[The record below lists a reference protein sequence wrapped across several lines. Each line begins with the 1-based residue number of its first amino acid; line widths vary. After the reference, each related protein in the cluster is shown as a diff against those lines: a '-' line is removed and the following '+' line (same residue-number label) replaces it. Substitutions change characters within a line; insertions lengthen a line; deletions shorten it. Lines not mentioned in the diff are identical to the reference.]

1 MKKTTK
7 KMTAGILAAVL
18 AMSMLVGC
26 GGDDKQ
32 STSNDG
38 NTSTADNGSQSG
50 DGAISELTLPLSE
63 EKQELSVWLVYSGTI
78 MSDLNEIAGIK
89 KMEEL
94 TNVHINWTPVNQ
106 DELQDKYGTL
116 VASGNYPDIIYAGS
130 IEYPGGFETGV
141 ADGVIYDDM
150 DTLIRNYMPNYMA
163 LIESSDEARREAT
176 ADSGKMVICK
186 NIVGTDDAAQSEGT
200 YMGLAYRADIL
211 EDLGLD
217 VPTTIDEW
225 HDALKAAKDAGV
237 ETPFVLDQ
245 NGGSFIAL
253 SWGVSTTSMNYLQ
266 LDGDKVVM
274 SQALDGYGDYLE
286 TMRQWYSEGLINPN
300 FSTFNYYLDTPTSVE
315 AGDTLLYSMIL
326 SSFTGNNYYNYHM
339 CTVDDEYLQP
349 IVAPLL
355 NSGDTPIQ
363 SASRI
368 IAKDPIYITTA
379 CKNPELAAKWLDFQY
394 SEQGQLLNW
403 YGIEGETY
411 TLDADGKPQFTDMVL
426 NGEKAASD
434 ILQEYALNWG
444 NCWLGKHNTDAGA
457 KVSAAASGENDQ
469 AAEAVD
475 IWSEPETNVYL
486 PTSITL
492 TDDESM
498 EVTNTLTAL
507 KTMIDEYTINYI
519 VGQDVESFADFQAEL
534 EANGLQTVLDVYQA
548 AYDRYLAR

>member
-1 MKKTTK
+1 MKKTMK
-7 KMTAGILAAVL
+7 KMTAGVLAAAVT
-18 AMSMLVGC
+18 MSMLVGC
-26 GGDDKQ
+26 GGNDKQ
-32 STSNDG
+32 TTSDG
-38 NTSTADNGSQSG
+38 TGTEGSGNQSG
-50 DGAISELTLPLSE
+50 GEAISELTLPLSE
-63 EKQELSVWLVYSGTI
+63 EKQELNVWLVYSGTVV
-78 MSDLNEIAGIK
+78 SDLNEIAGIK

-163 LIESSDEARREAT
+163 LLESSDEARREAT

-186 NIVGTDDAAQSEGT
+186 NIVGTDTTAQSEGT

-211 EDLGLD
+211 EKLGLD

-225 HDALKAAKDAGV
+225 HDALVAAKEAGV
-237 ETPFVLDQ
+237 ATPFVLDQ
-245 NGGSFIAL
+245 NGGSSIAL
-253 SWGVSTTSMNYLQ
+253 SWGVCTTSQNYLQ

-300 FSTFNYYLDTPTSVE
+300 FSTFNFYLDTPASVE

-326 SSFTGNNYYNYHM
+326 SGFTGNNYFKNHM
-339 CTVDDEYLQP
+339 CTVEDEYLQP
-349 IVAPLL
+349 IVAPLVKT
-355 NSGDTPIQ
+355 GDTPVQ
-363 SASRI
+363 AASRI

-379 CKNPELAAKWLDFQY
+379 CENPELAAKWLDFQY

-411 TLDADGKPQFTDMVL
+411 TLDADGKPQFTDKVL
-426 NGEKAASD
+426 NSDKAPSD

-444 NCWLGKHNTDAGA
+444 NCWLGKHDIEASWKISTAVAG
-457 KVSAAASGENDQ
+457 GQNQEL
-469 AAEAVD
+469 EAVD

-486 PTSITL
+486 TMSITL
-492 TDDESM
+492 TDAESM

-507 KTMIDEYTINYI
+507 KTMIDEYTMNYI
-519 VGQDVESFADFQAEL
+519 VGQDVEPFADFQAEL
-534 EANGLQTVLDVYQA
+534 EANGLQNVLDVYQA

>member
-32 STSNDG
+32 SASNDG

-63 EKQELSVWLVYSGTI
+63 DKQELNVWLVYSGTI
-78 MSDLNEIAGIK
+78 MSDLNEIAGVK

-176 ADSGKMVICK
+176 ADNGKMVICK

-225 HDALKAAKDAGV
+225 HDALKTAKDAGI

-339 CTVDDEYLQP
+339 CTVEDEYLQP

-355 NSGDTPIQ
+355 KSGDTPIQ
-363 SASRI
+363 AASRI
-368 IAKDPIYITTA
+368 IAKDPIYITTS

-403 YGIEGETY
+403 YGIEGDTY
-411 TLDADGKPQFTDMVL
+411 TLDADGKPQFTDKVL
-426 NGEKAASD
+426 NGEKAASE

-444 NCWLGKHNTDAGA
+444 NCWLGKHDTEAGE
-457 KVSAAASGENDQ
+457 KVSVAASGGHDQ
-469 AAEAVD
+469 ALEAVD

-492 TDDESM
+492 TDAESM

>member
-7 KMTAGILAAVL
+7 KMTAGIVAAVL

-26 GGDDKQ
+26 GGNDKQ
-32 STSNDG
+32 SSSGSID
-38 NTSTADNGSQSG
+38 NTSTSDNKP
-50 DGAISELTLPLSE
+50 INELTLPLSE
-63 EKQELSVWLVYSGTI
+63 EKQELNVWLVYSGTI
-78 MSDLNEIAGIK
+78 MSDLNEIAGVK

-106 DELQDKYGTL
+106 DEIQDKYGTL

-130 IEYPGGFETGV
+130 IDYPGGYETGV

-163 LIESSDEARREAT
+163 LLESSDEARREAT
-176 ADSGKMVICK
+176 ADSGKMIICK
-186 NIVGTDDAAQSEGT
+186 NIVGTDDTVQSEGT

-211 EDLGLD
+211 EKLDLD

-225 HDALKAAKDAGV
+225 HDALKAAKNAGI

-245 NGGSFIAL
+245 NGGSFLAL
-253 SWGVSTTSMNYLQ
+253 SWGVCTTSMNYLQ
-266 LDGDKVVM
+266 LDGDKVVL
-274 SQALDGYGDYLE
+274 SQALDSYGDYLE

-300 FSTFNYYLDTPTSVE
+300 FSTFHYYLDTPTSVE

-326 SSFTGNNYYNYHM
+326 STFTGNNYFKLHM
-339 CTVDDEYLQP
+339 CTAEDEYLQP
-349 IVAPLL
+349 IIAPLVKT
-355 NSGDTPIQ
+355 GDTPIQ
-363 SASRI
+363 AATRI
-368 IAKDPIYITTA
+368 IAKDPIYITTS

-394 SEQGQLLNW
+394 SEQGALLNW

-411 TLDADGKPQFTDMVL
+411 TLDTDGKPQFTDKVL
-426 NGEKAASD
+426 NGDKAPSD

-444 NCWLGKHNTDAGA
+444 NCWLGKHNIEASW
-457 KVSAAASGENDQ
+457 KVSTAAAGGENQ
-469 AAEAVD
+469 ELEAID

-486 PTSITL
+486 TTSITL
-492 TDDESM
+492 TDEESM

-519 VGQDVESFADFQAEL
+519 VGQNVESFADFQAEL

>member
-1 MKKTTK
+1 M
-7 KMTAGILAAVL
+7 
-18 AMSMLVGC
+18 
-26 GGDDKQ
+26 
-32 STSNDG
+32 
-38 NTSTADNGSQSG
+38 
-50 DGAISELTLPLSE
+50 
-63 EKQELSVWLVYSGTI
+63 
-78 MSDLNEIAGIK
+78 
-89 KMEEL
+89 
-94 TNVHINWTPVNQ
+94 HINWTPVNQ

-339 CTVDDEYLQP
+339 CTVDDE
-349 IVAPLL
+349 I
-355 NSGDTPIQ
+355 
-363 SASRI
+363 
-368 IAKDPIYITTA
+368 
-379 CKNPELAAKWLDFQY
+379 
-394 SEQGQLLNW
+394 
-403 YGIEGETY
+403 
-411 TLDADGKPQFTDMVL
+411 
-426 NGEKAASD
+426 
-434 ILQEYALNWG
+434 
-444 NCWLGKHNTDAGA
+444 
-457 KVSAAASGENDQ
+457 
-469 AAEAVD
+469 
-475 IWSEPETNVYL
+475 
-486 PTSITL
+486 
-492 TDDESM
+492 
-498 EVTNTLTAL
+498 LTANCGSTF
-507 KTMIDEYTINYI
+507 K
-519 VGQDVESFADFQAEL
+519 FW
-534 EANGLQTVLDVYQA
+534 
-548 AYDRYLAR
+548 